1 MEEEEKD
8 DNNSD
13 ILTRFTN
20 FVDDNLRLFRNVSWI
35 LAGAGIVL
43 ILRRTYVNLL
53 PRTFPFAAKSEK

>member
-20 FVDDNLRLFRNVSWI
+20 FVDNNLRLFRV
-35 LAGAGIVL
+35 
-43 ILRRTYVNLL
+43 R
-53 PRTFPFAAKSEK
+53 

>member
-20 FVDDNLRLFRNVSWI
+20 FVDDNLRLFKVR
-35 LAGAGIVL
+35 
-43 ILRRTYVNLL
+43 
-53 PRTFPFAAKSEK
+53 